1 MEKDNYFNKVQDDLQ
16 AELDKN
22 TNQIQ
27 EKEDLI
33 HQLNS
38 QLEGGANVGQSQ
50 VAIYEE
56 KINQMKQE
64 HEDQMADLQNKNE

>member
-22 TNQIQ
+22 TNSIQ

-64 HEDQMADLQNKNE
+64 HEDRMADLQNKNE

>member
-1 MEKDNYFNKVQDDLQ
+1 LEKDNYFNKVQDDLQ

-38 QLEGGANVGQSQ
+38 QLEGGANVGESQ
-50 VAIYEE
+50 VASYEE

-64 HEDQMADLQNKNE
+64 HEHQMAALENKNE